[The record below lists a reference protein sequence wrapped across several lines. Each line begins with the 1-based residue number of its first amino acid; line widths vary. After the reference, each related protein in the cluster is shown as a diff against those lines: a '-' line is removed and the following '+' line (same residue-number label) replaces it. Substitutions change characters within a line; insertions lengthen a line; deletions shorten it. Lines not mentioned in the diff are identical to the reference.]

1 MASIAS
7 IISIIVLLAA
17 YGYSIPVENKV
28 ETSTY
33 SIPRFE
39 FTTGKTIV
47 DNKDT
52 ITAHLMNAAESA
64 SVPTVV
70 VPREFMERLGLST
83 PATSE
88 RLGLSTPA
96 TPESHERDPRE
107 FSMVGDKLATS
118 SPFTLTT
125 EFPSSNLFP
134 RVFGEKTFVDETTT
148 FRPSNSAEE
157 KFTIPK
163 RSFESNEHIMDKST
177 SAEVV
182 RTTPFPKRSFESKE
196 RVMDKSNSAEV
207 FSTTPFPK
215 RSFESNERV
224 MDKSNSAEVFS
235 TTPVMNG
242 ESKEVTSAERVNL
255 RPVETSTKKLSG
267 RKQPVKTSSV
277 DVDRSSEEPT
287 IQRPIKVTPRVPI
300 REQERLRQ

>member
-17 YGYSIPVENKV
+17 YGYSIPVENKF

-33 SIPRFE
+33 PTSRFE

-47 DNKDT
+47 DNKDR
-52 ITAHLMNAAESA
+52 ITAHLMNSAESA

-70 VPREFMERLGLST
+70 VPREFMERLGFST
-83 PATSE
+83 PAT
-88 RLGLSTPA
+88 TA
-96 TPESHERDPRE
+96 ESHELGPRE
-107 FSMVGDKLATS
+107 SQMFGDKLATS

-134 RVFGEKTFVDETTT
+134 RVFGEKKFVDETTT

-157 KFTIPK
+157 KL
-163 RSFESNEHIMDKST
+163 S
-177 SAEVV
+177 
-182 RTTPFPKRSFESKE
+182 FPKRSFGSNEH
-196 RVMDKSNSAEV
+196 VMDKSNSAEV
-207 FSTTPFPK
+207 FATTSFPK
-215 RSFESNERV
+215 RSFDSNEHV
-224 MDKSNSAEVFS
+224 MDKSNSAEVFATTS
-235 TTPVMNG
+235 FPKRSLDKSNSAEVFLTTPVMNG

-255 RPVETSTKKLSG
+255 RPLETSTKKLSG
-267 RKQPVKTSSV
+267 RKQPVKTTSV
-277 DVDRSSEEPT
+277 EVDRSTEEPT